1 MFRLV
6 LLVEQFLR
14 IALLLSKGAVVP
26 GQKALALDTCATPHC
41 TGKGRRKWGIWC
53 DRRLT
58 VADSGQ
64 EHYSSNNPSVTVVG
78 CHRDQRL
85 LQYLFCRPF
94 YRPFRHLLGRGRHRA
109 PILVVL
115 FTFFAG
121 RLVSHGSGLSLT
133 LRLPRVP
140 YAPTHRRILLL
151 PQLKRW
157 SRFVA
162 SVIYPFTAALNLM
175 RTPVLFRKACD
186 AFPTD

>member
-1 MFRLV
+1 MFRRYYFSSNSFGSPFFLAKAPLCRDRKPLHSIRALRRIV
-6 LLVEQFLR
+6 L
-14 IALLLSKGAVVP
+14 AKGDAS
-26 GQKALALDTCATPHC
+26 G
-41 TGKGRRKWGIWC
+41 GIWC
-53 DRRLT
+53 DRRLA

-64 EHYSSNNPSVTVVG
+64 EHYSSNNPPVTVVG

-162 SVIYPFTAALNLM
+162 SVIYP
-175 RTPVLFRKACD
+175 
-186 AFPTD
+186 